1 MIIINI
7 TTGRDEQGRDFVE
20 VDSKVFGEYL
30 RFTVESPDGDDEQ
43 SALRVSFR
51 QLDGTFIPGPRIP
64 LEKVPDVM
72 EAVEQFLNNCT
83 ITEGLPN
90 LDQKAGRSDP

>member
-7 TTGRDEQGRDFVE
+7 TTGKDDQGKEFVE

-30 RFTVESPDGDDEQ
+30 RFTVEKGDDEQ

-51 QLDGTFIPGPRIP
+51 QIDGTFIPGPRIP
-64 LEKVPDVM
+64 LERVPDVM
-72 EAVEQFLNNCT
+72 EAVEQFLKNCT

-90 LDQKAGRSDP
+90 PDRKAGKPGP